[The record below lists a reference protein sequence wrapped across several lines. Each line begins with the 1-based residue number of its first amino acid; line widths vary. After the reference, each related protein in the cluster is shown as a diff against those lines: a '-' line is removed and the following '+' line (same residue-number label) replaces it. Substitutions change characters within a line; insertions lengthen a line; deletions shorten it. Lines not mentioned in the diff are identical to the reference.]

1 MRKSILLVAAILACG
16 VVSSASAQY
25 RSTRTTRSKPQS
37 RFELTPVAGY
47 MWGGGADFSSQGTQP
62 GGSFSISDGLLW
74 GVDVAFRGANQSWI
88 ELFYRRQDTK
98 LEFKENVTGN
108 VRSGDFATNYIH
120 IGGRQDFSVNPRIKP
135 YIRGSLGMTIFDPQ
149 FQDLGTDTRFSLSF
163 GGGFTYML
171 PSDRVG
177 IRGNLQG
184 WFTFV
189 PTNDVGIYCSP
200 FFPYYCYAAT
210 TSQTVSQGEV
220 SGALVFRF

>member
-25 RSTRTTRSKPQS
+25 RSRSSTKSSLP
-37 RFELTPVAGY
+37 RFEISPVAGY
-47 MWGGGADFSSQGTQP
+47 MWGGGADFSSQGGQP

-74 GVDVAFRGANQSWI
+74 GADVAFRGAGNSWI

-98 LEFKENVTGN
+98 LDFRENVTGN
-108 VRSGDFATNYIH
+108 TRSGDFATNYIH
-120 IGGRQDFSVNPRIKP
+120 IGGRQDFAVHKRIMP
-135 YIRGSLGMTIFDPQ
+135 YIRGSLGMTIFDPK
-149 FQDLGTDTRFSLSF
+149 FQDLGTDTRFSLSL

-171 PSDRVG
+171 PSQRVG